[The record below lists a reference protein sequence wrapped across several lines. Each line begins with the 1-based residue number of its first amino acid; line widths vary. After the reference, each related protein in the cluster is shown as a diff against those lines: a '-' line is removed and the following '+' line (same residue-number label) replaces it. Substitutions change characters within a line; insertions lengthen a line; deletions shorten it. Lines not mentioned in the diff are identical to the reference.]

1 MWLLDINIPAQ
12 VGTVLRSLNVPFKF
26 AANQGWGR
34 LTNGALVA
42 AAHGTG
48 FTCILTKDVRFD
60 AAAEKALKQFPILSI
75 VRLALPQSP
84 GKKYA
89 EAFRVAWEKSPI
101 VPSPG
106 KLLIW
111 P

>member
-1 MWLLDINIPAQ
+1 MWLLDINVPAQ
-12 VGTVLRSLNVPFKF
+12 VGPVLRSLNIPFKF

-34 LTNGALVA
+34 LTNGALVTA
-42 AAHGTG
+42 AQGAG
-48 FTCILTKDVRFD
+48 FTCIITKDVRFD
-60 AAAEKALKQFPILSI
+60 AVAERVLKKYPTLTI

-89 EAFRVAWEKSPI
+89 EAFGAAWGKSPI
-101 VPSPG
+101 LPSPG